1 MKKILLLILLVLI
14 LVSISWFRPAFC
26 NNNVDDSLI
35 NAYLKSAASSN
46 IENRPTATYS
56 SPQYFS
62 SEEYRGAASDST
74 SMTFQSPTSGPMP
87 DSSSRKISTGL
98 RPFGYDL
105 FNSPNELS
113 RPIDVAAASDYILG
127 PGDNVII
134 NIWGRVEKEY
144 NLTIDRQGNVFIP
157 KVGATT
163 AWGMTIA
170 DFSSQIEKKLSQVY
184 TDFKISVSL
193 GAIRSI
199 RVYLTGEVKKPG
211 AYTVSSL
218 TTLFNALYLA
228 GGPNERGSL
237 RNIRLIRNN
246 RLEKTVDIYDFL
258 LKGNTEGDIRLASGD
273 AIFVPVSGPRV
284 TISGEV
290 KRPAIYELS
299 DVETVEQLIELAGG
313 TTAEAYLD
321 RIMLNRIS
329 EDNKKIVLDVNLN
342 PLQAGSPPDIC
353 LADGDRVT
361 VFSVFDV
368 HRNVV
373 KIGGMVQHPGTYER
387 TDSTTVATLITRGEL
402 RPENVYLERA
412 NIFRKYPDRRIEIIP
427 FNLKEVLSGQ
437 ADYSLKDLD
446 SLHIYSIDEI
456 EWKKYVYID
465 GEIKN
470 PGQYEL
476 YDGMTVYDLIF
487 LAGNLKRNAYKYRV
501 ELARTDT
508 AGSITTQVIDITDD
522 NMRQIGLE
530 EDDRVFIREFP
541 DWFLHRLVN
550 IEGEV
555 RFPGRYSL
563 LSGEETLYQLLN
575 RAGGFT
581 ERAFPR
587 GLVLQRKSIGNDLI
601 RQNIPEIIIN
611 SQPLVEDS
619 TGNVRRLETGSFDPH
634 KMNRI
639 IVDVEKILAT
649 GGREG
654 DIRLQKDDYI
664 YVPDMPSGVS
674 VIGAV
679 ASNGTIKYEPG
690 RSVDYYVRQAG
701 NFTGQAEKSGTK
713 LIKANGQVFAHNGT
727 LRKKV
732 DVGDVI
738 FVPTEIKKQRDW
750 LKSASTVATILGGVL
765 TSVLII
771 DRL

>member
-1 MKKILLLILLVLI
+1 MKKLILLALFVLI
-14 LVSISWFRPAFC
+14 LMSITWFRPAFC
-26 NNNVDDSLI
+26 NENVNDSLI
-35 NAYLKSAASSN
+35 NSYLK
-46 IENRPTATYS
+46 ENPGSLPTEKPKSTYS
-56 SPQYFS
+56 SPDYFTTD
-62 SEEYRGAASDST
+62 EENGTASDVDT
-74 SMTFQSPTSGPMP
+74 LDVNMP
-87 DSSSRKISTGL
+87 SKSETTATPRHDGVKEI

-113 RPIDVAAASDYILG
+113 RPVDVAAASDYVLG

-157 KVGATT
+157 KIGTT
-163 AWGMTIA
+163 AAWGMTIA
-170 DFSSQIEKKLSQVY
+170 DFTSDIEKKLSRVY
-184 TDFKISVSL
+184 TDFKTSVSL
-193 GAIRSI
+193 GKIRSI

-246 RLEKTVDIYDFL
+246 HLEKTVDIYSFL
-258 LKGNTEGDIRLASGD
+258 LKGDAEGDIRLESGD
-273 AIFVPVSGPRV
+273 AIFVPVTGPRV
-284 TISGEV
+284 TITGEV

-299 DVETVEQLIELAGG
+299 DVETVEQLIDLAGG

-321 RIMLNRIS
+321 RIMLDRIS
-329 EDNKKIVLDVNLN
+329 DDNKKVVLDVNLN
-342 PLQAGSPPDIC
+342 PGEKEQNQDIC
-353 LADGDRVT
+353 LSDGDKVT

-373 KIGGMVQHPGTYER
+373 TIGGMVQHPGTYER
-387 TDSTTVATLITRGEL
+387 TDSTMVSDLIERGEL
-402 RPENVYLERA
+402 QPDNVYLDRA
-412 NIFRKYPDRRIEIIP
+412 NIFRKYPDRRVEIIP
-427 FNLKEVLSGQ
+427 INLKEVLDGEK
-437 ADYSLKDLD
+437 DYKLKDLD
-446 SLHIYSIDEI
+446 SLYVYSIDEV
-456 EWKKYVYID
+456 EWNKYVYID

-470 PGQYEL
+470 PGKYRL
-476 YDGMTVYDLIF
+476 YDSMTVYDLIF

-501 ELARTDT
+501 ELARTDK
-508 AGSITTQVIDITDD
+508 AGSISTQIIDITDD
-522 NMRQIGLE
+522 SMRKIELK
-530 EDDRVFIREFP
+530 EDDRLFVREIP
-541 DWFLHRLVN
+541 DWFLHRLVD

-563 LSGEETLYQLLN
+563 LSGEETLYHLLR

-587 GLVLQRKSIGNDLI
+587 GLILQRKSIGNDLV
-601 RQNIPEIIIN
+601 RQNIPDIISN

-619 TGNVRRLETGSFDPH
+619 IGNLRKLETGTFDPN

-639 IVDVEKILAT
+639 IVDVDKIFST
-649 GGREG
+649 EGREG
-654 DIRLQKDDYI
+654 DIRLQQDDYI
-664 YVPDMPSGVS
+664 YVPEIPSGVS

-679 ASNGTIKYEPG
+679 ASNGTIKYENN
-690 RSVDYYVRQAG
+690 RSVEYYIKQAG
-701 NFTGQAEKSGTK
+701 NFTSQAQKSDTK
-713 LIKANGQVFAHNGT
+713 LIKANGQVYAKNGT
-727 LRKKV
+727 MRKKV

-738 FVPTEIKKQRDW
+738 FVPTEIKKQHDW
-750 LKSASTVATILGGVL
+750 LKSASTVASILGGVL